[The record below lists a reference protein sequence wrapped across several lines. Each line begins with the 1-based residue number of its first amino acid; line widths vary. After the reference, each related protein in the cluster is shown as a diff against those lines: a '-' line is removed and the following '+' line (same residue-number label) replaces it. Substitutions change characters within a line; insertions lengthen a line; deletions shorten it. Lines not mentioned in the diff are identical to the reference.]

1 MFRDIDKSGYT
12 GTNGDPLIRVGD
24 PMNRN
29 PTTHVTFQN
38 LVLDLT
44 GNATKD
50 SLHVVNAKNTLID
63 GYHHEL
69 SAFKTMLLI
78 EQSYGTELRRP
89 VFVSSRHDGIVTR
102 VNTDPTRSVH
112 EPVEGKRWTENVR

>member
-1 MFRDIDKSGYT
+1 MCRDIDKSGYT

-38 LVLDLT
+38 LVLDLN
-44 GNATKD
+44 GNAKKD

-78 EQSYGTELRRP
+78 EQSYGTELRSEEHTSELKSLMRSSYA
-89 VFVSSRHDGIVTR
+89 VFCLKKKK
-102 VNTDPTRSVH
+102 N
-112 EPVEGKRWTENVR
+112 ENH